1 MTGREPH
8 GPAPDQPVWDVL
20 PHPLRARL
28 AEIAASA
35 VRGLPPADLPATLRP
50 LSRFT
55 PRKLARVGG
64 GPLLAELAGSPG
76 FRAAALAWWLDHRAD
91 GRSHEGPGEGTDPL
105 AAAAEAVLAGST
117 EAAALVARLA
127 ERADTATLR
136 AERDAARARAD
147 KLAAELERL
156 RAELADTRDGGRGRD
171 TEQDQESRRMRAKL
185 SEQGE
190 RLRRARDE
198 AEALRGEL
206 SELRRAAAVRVSE
219 AEAAR
224 DRERTRAG
232 QMQTRAARASVAA
245 GQAQDAAG
253 RVRQADQARLELLV
267 ETLSGAVTGLRREL
281 ALGGGG
287 PRPADLVTGAGD
299 RSADVGAV
307 SDSAGLERLL
317 GLPAVHL
324 IVDGYNVSK
333 TGYPDLALFDQR
345 ARLVGQLGVLAAR
358 TGAEVTC
365 VFDGASVL
373 AAPDRRPRGVRVLF
387 SDPGV
392 AADDVIRALVVA
404 EPAGRP
410 VVVVSSDRAVAD
422 GVRRDGARPVPS
434 SVLLE
439 RLARG

>member
-1 MTGREPH
+1 MTGWEPL
-8 GPAPDQPVWDVL
+8 GPAPDQPVWEVL

-28 AEIAASA
+28 AEIAAAA

-50 LSRFT
+50 FARFA
-55 PRKLARVGG
+55 PRKLGRVGG
-64 GPLLAELAGSPG
+64 GPLLAELAGSPV
-76 FRAAALAWWLDHRAD
+76 FRASVLAWWVEHRTNGAD
-91 GRSHEGPGEGTDPL
+91 AGRADPL
-105 AAAAEAVLAGST
+105 AAAAAAVLAGST
-117 EAAALVARLA
+117 DAAALVARVA

-147 KLAAELERL
+147 KLTAELDRL
-156 RAELADTRDGGRGRD
+156 RAELADTRDGARGRE
-171 TEQDQESRRMRAKL
+171 TERDHESRRMRTKL

-190 RLRRARDE
+190 RLRQAREE
-198 AEALRGEL
+198 AEARRGEL
-206 SELRRAAAVRVSE
+206 AELRSSAAERVSE

-232 QMQTRAARASVAA
+232 QMRTRAARASAAA
-245 GQAQDAAG
+245 GQAEDAAG

-267 ETLSGAVTGLRREL
+267 ETLTGAVAGLRREL

-287 PRPADLVTGAGD
+287 PRPADMVTGAGD
-299 RSADVGAV
+299 RSAGGGTVNDA
-307 SDSAGLERLL
+307 AGLERLL

-373 AAPDRRPRGVRVLF
+373 VGPDRRPRGVRVLF

-392 AADDVIRALVVA
+392 PADDVIRALVVA

-410 VVVVSSDRAVAD
+410 VVVVSADRAVVD
-422 GVRRDGARPVPS
+422 GVRRDGARPVAS